1 MPPDQA
7 WALTMTEFQL
17 IMDAKYPPNDKDKPE
32 PMTES
37 EVLAAFART
46 GVQLQS

>member
-1 MPPDQA
+1 
-7 WALTMTEFQL
+7 
-17 IMDAKYPPNDKDKPE
+17 MDAKYPPDDKDKPE